1 MKVFDC
7 RARPSLKDYM
17 TFFDSAGGK
26 YTMKQFGYP
35 VAPVLTLEQ
44 FVAHMDEAGVG
55 QFVFTGRD
63 VSSRRGW
70 KFPNEQIAEAVQKYP
85 DRIIGFAGVD
95 PLKKREATR
104 EVDRCVR
111 DLKLRGVSLD
121 PSGVGQQANHPLFY
135 PIYERCVEHGIP
147 VAITLGPLP
156 SPTAGPMRVNDPMA
170 VDDVACDFP
179 DLTIIMSHLGYPWV
193 TQAIAIAWRH
203 PNVYLETSMYSYMP
217 GSELF
222 VEAAN
227 THIGDKVIFASGY
240 PFNHP
245 VKDVIAQFRK
255 LPYKPE
261 VLEKVMY
268 RNGPRAL
275 GLEVPAAPAKQ
286 TAGAAR

>member
-17 TFFDSAGGK
+17 TFFDSAGAK
-26 YTMKQFGYP
+26 YTMKQFGFP

-63 VSSRRGW
+63 VQSRRGW
-70 KFPNEQIAEAVQKYP
+70 RFPNEGIAEAVQQYP
-85 DRIIGFAGVD
+85 DRVIGFAGID
-95 PLKKREATR
+95 PLKKREAIL
-104 EVDRCVR
+104 ELDRCIK
-111 DLKLRGVSLD
+111 DFKLRGVSLD
-121 PSGVGQQANHPLFY
+121 PSGVGRPANDPIFY
-135 PIYERCVEHGIP
+135 PIYERCVDYGIP
-147 VAITLGPLP
+147 IALTLGPLP

-170 VDDVACDFP
+170 IDDVACDFP
-179 DLTIIMSHLGYPWV
+179 DLRIICSHLGWPWV

-203 PNVYLETSMYSYMP
+203 PHVYLETSMYSYMP
-217 GSELF
+217 GADLF

-245 VKDVIAQFRK
+245 VKDVIAKFK
-255 LPYKPE
+255 TLAYTPE
-261 VLEKVMY
+261 VLEKVLY
-268 RNGPRAL
+268 KNGPRAL
-275 GLEVPAAPAKQ
+275 GLLKEA
-286 TAGAAR
+286 